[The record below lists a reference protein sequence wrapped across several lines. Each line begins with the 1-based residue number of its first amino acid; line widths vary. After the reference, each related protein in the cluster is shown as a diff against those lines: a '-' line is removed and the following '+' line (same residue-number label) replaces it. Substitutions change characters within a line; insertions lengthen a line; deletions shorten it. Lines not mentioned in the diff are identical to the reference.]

1 MIYRSITLFFFVF
14 IVNCLC
20 FSQETRTGNGDYTY
34 YTTESTSIEEAKRIA
49 LDRAKIQAIADV
61 FGTTISQSVT
71 TTISAQNSK
80 SETNFFLIGVSDIK
94 GEWIENLCEPIYSV
108 KFEPP
113 IISVNCKVKGKIRE
127 ILQPEIEFEAKALKN
142 GLTDSYESDDFKDGD
157 DLYLHFKASSSGNI
171 IIFLVQSETVF
182 RLLPYKRD
190 DIKEYP
196 IEGGK
201 DYVFFSKTHG
211 GISNTNID
219 EYVLYADNEIDS
231 ANILILYTPN
241 VIGST
246 DGATDI
252 YDEPLSM
259 NFEAFNKWLIKKRN
273 KDKFSRVII
282 IPLTIKK
289 L

>member
-14 IVNCLC
+14 IANCQC
-20 FSQETRTGNGDYTY
+20 FSQETRTVNGDYTY

-61 FGTTISQSVT
+61 FGTTISQSAT
-71 TTISAQNSK
+71 TTISTQNSK
-80 SETNFFLIGVSDIK
+80 SETHFFLIGVSDIK
-94 GEWIENLCEPIYSV
+94 GEWIETLSEPIYSV

-171 IIFLVQSETVF
+171 VVFLVQSETVY

-190 DIKEYP
+190 HIKEYA

-201 DYVFFSKTHG
+201 DYVFFSKSYG
-211 GISNTNID
+211 GLSNTNID
-219 EYVLYADNEIDS
+219 EYELFADSEIDS

-246 DGATDI
+246 DGVTDI

-259 NFEAFNKWLIKKRN
+259 NFDAFNKWLIKKRN
-273 KDKFSRVII
+273 RDKFSRVII